1 LFFGEHNKSLDDKD
15 RIIIPARFRKALESA
30 GGTEPATEPAEE
42 NPNPEPFVLTM
53 PPGPSKCIS
62 LYPTAYFN
70 RIFLPFNPED
80 AFTDPAVQ
88 VYARKIGA
96 RTRHVSCDK
105 QGRLHVPPA
114 FRERCGMGRD
124 VVLVGAI
131 DHVEI
136 WDAKAWVRYD
146 LENEAL
152 ASDVATRIYRR
163 DRSRDAE

>member
-1 LFFGEHNKSLDDKD
+1 LFCGEHHKSLDDKD
-15 RIIIPARFRKALESA
+15 RIIIPARIRKALESA
-30 GGTEPATEPAEE
+30 GEAEPAPEAAGEKPDPAA
-42 NPNPEPFVLTM
+42 FVLTM
-53 PPGPSKCIS
+53 PPGPNKCIS
-62 LYPTAYFN
+62 LYPADYFN

-80 AFTDPAVQ
+80 AFTDPEVQ

-96 RTRHVSCDK
+96 RTRHVACDK

-114 FRERCGMGRD
+114 LRERCGMGRE

-136 WDAKAWVRYD
+136 WDAKAWNRYD

-152 ASDVATRIYRR
+152 ASVVATRIYRR
-163 DRSRDAE
+163 DRSQDAE

>member
-1 LFFGEHNKSLDDKD
+1 LFFGEHKKSLDDKD
-15 RIIIPARFRKALESA
+15 RIIIPAGFRKALEAAVGS
-30 GGTEPATEPAEE
+30 GPATDAPEATSGPAD
-42 NPNPEPFVLTM
+42 FVLTM
-53 PPGPSKCIS
+53 PPGPVKCIS
-62 LYPTAYFN
+62 LYPEDYFN

-80 AFTDPAVQ
+80 AFADPEVQ

-96 RTRHVSCDK
+96 RTCHVSCDK

-114 FRERCGMGRD
+114 FRERCGIGRD

-136 WDAKAWVRYD
+136 WDAKVWVRYD
-146 LENEAL
+146 LEHEAL

-163 DRSRDAE
+163 YRGRDEE